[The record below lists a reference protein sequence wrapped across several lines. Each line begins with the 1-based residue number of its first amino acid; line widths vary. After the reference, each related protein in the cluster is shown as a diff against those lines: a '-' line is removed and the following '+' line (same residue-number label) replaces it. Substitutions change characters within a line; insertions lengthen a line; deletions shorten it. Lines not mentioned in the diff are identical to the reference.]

1 MVAPL
6 VIAGIGLG
14 LKGIGD
20 FVSGGRAAGA
30 QRDQTAKDF
39 QIRQEQNRISR
50 EGLDASK
57 TLGAN
62 DLRRQL
68 ETSGLRDRT
77 LFALQN
83 RTGLTP
89 SRFNPK
95 DLFNPQAP
103 GSTPSQGGIDF
114 SQLAG
119 LNEKFEPGAGGVQE
133 EMLRQMLAKLGFGE
147 QQAPQAPPEEDPRAR
162 FMRGGGGG
170 GGRFNP
176 IDGDRGFSPFQRG
189 AF

>member
-1 MVAPL
+1 MVPPL

-14 LKGIGD
+14 ISGIGSAI
-20 FVSGGRAAGA
+20 SGGQAAGA

-39 QIRQEQNRISR
+39 EIRQEQNRISR
-50 EGLDASK
+50 EGLNASK

-95 DLFNPQAP
+95 DLFNPQAS

-114 SQLAG
+114 SKLAG
-119 LNEKFEPGAGGVQE
+119 LNDQFQPGAGGVQE
-133 EMLRQMLAKLGFGE
+133 EMLRQMLAKLGFGPGG
-147 QQAPQAPPEEDPRAR
+147 QGGQGGGQGRPIVGGSG
-162 FMRGGGGG
+162 RGGSGNVAGGDS
-170 GGRFNP
+170 RF
-176 IDGDRGFSPFQRG
+176 GQRERIRLE
-189 AF
+189 